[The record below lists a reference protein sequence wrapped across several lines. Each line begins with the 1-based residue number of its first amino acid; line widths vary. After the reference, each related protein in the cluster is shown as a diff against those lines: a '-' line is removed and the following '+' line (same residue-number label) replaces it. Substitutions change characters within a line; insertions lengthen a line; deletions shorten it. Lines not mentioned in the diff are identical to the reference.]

1 MALGASE
8 QKGWS
13 GVGGED
19 TAYAVTPTEAP
30 AAEVKFVPAVTAG
43 GSAKFL
49 PAV

>member
-13 GVGGED
+13 RVGGQD
-19 TAYAVTPTEAP
+19 TPYTVTTTEAP
-30 AAEVKFVPAVTAG
+30 AAEVRFVTAS

-49 PAV
+49 PVV